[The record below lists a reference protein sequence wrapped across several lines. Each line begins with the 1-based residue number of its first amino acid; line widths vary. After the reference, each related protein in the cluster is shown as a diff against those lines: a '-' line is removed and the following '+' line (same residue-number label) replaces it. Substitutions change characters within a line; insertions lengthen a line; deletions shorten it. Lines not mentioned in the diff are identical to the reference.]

1 VDIARTNGVR
11 AVRLTMPELLSLRAL
26 MPAVP
31 VVGDLSHGRPHPH
44 VGHPMTDGISWR
56 GKGEVC
62 LQSNA
67 AGAVAQGGRIAGYG
81 AYDVTDTK
89 FSSNMGPPSCSP
101 PV

>member
-1 VDIARTNGVR
+1 VDIIRTSGVR
-11 AVRLTMPELLSLRAL
+11 TVQLTMPELLSLRAL

-31 VVGDLSHGRPHPH
+31 VVGDLSRGRPHSD
-44 VGHPMTDGISWR
+44 VDHPMTNACSWR

-62 LQSNA
+62 LQSSA
-67 AGAVAQGGRIAGYG
+67 AGAVAQGGRIAGFG

-89 FSSNMGPPSCSP
+89 FSSSMGPPSCSP

>member
-1 VDIARTNGVR
+1 VDIARTSGVR
-11 AVRLTMPELLSLRAL
+11 TVQLTMPELLSLRAL

-31 VVGDLSHGRPHPH
+31 VVGDNSHGRPHSH
-44 VGHPMTDGISWR
+44 VGHPITNGTSWR

-62 LQSNA
+62 LQCSA

-81 AYDVTDTK
+81 AYDVTDSK